1 MRRTLALAVIALA
14 TPALAELP
22 PDLPKRQPGLW
33 QMSNTMVEMGG
44 MTMSVQTCIDERS
57 DDLAMQEQD
66 MECGKQHY
74 RMDGPNRVLFEGE
87 CQAEGSRATVKG
99 AFTGDFSRNYAGEI
113 VSTYDPPLQGMQ
125 KATMKM
131 QAKWVGP
138 CKPGQKPGDVEMM
151 GMDLG
156 DMMKNLPQRP
166 N

>member
-33 QMSNTMVEMGG
+33 QISNTMVEMGG
-44 MTMSVQTCIDERS
+44 ATMSMQTCIDES
-57 DDLAMQEQD
+57 TEDLAMQDQEMD
-66 MECGKQHY
+66 CEKQQY
-74 RMDGPNRVLFEGE
+74 RMDGPNRVVFEGT
-87 CQAEGSRATVKG
+87 CKADGSRATIKG
-99 AFTGDFSRNYAGEI
+99 AFSGDFARAYAGEV
-113 VSTYDPPLQGMQ
+113 VSTYDPPLDGMAR
-125 KATMKM
+125 ATMKM

-151 GMDLG
+151 GMNLG
-156 DMMKNLPQRP
+156 DLMKNLPQRP